1 MKASIFFKAAEHQQR
16 FASAMQQLGKIYS
29 GKLDQEYAA
38 AVYILTADLDTWQQ
52 ASDYVGRDGIDIPT
66 LLQEIHF
73 SGGYAVL
80 IMLAGNLFNSQTHVD
95 PVELMRLDDSNFMV
109 ALTALQVRRYSLHV
123 DSFKA

>member
-1 MKASIFFKAAEHQQR
+1 MAKDLF
-16 FASAMQQLGKIYS
+16 FASAGHQERFLAVMREIGKMYG

-38 AVYILTADLDTWQQ
+38 ALYILTADLDTWQQ

-80 IMLAGNLFNSQTHVD
+80 LLLAGNLFNSQTHVD
-95 PVELMRLDDSNFMV
+95 PVELMRLDDRNFLV
-109 ALTALQVRRYSLHV
+109 ALAALQVRRSSLHV
-123 DSFKA
+123 DDFKA